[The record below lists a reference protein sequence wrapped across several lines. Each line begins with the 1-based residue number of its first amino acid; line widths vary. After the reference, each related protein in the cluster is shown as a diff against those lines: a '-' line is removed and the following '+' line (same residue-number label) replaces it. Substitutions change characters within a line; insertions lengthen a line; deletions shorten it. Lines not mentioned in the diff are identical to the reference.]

1 MCSALTECVAV
12 KYILFEYIPL
22 NSFFFYLEKTL
33 MEHLQLKWGRYAHLG
48 RVPEFNI
55 LVSIFKHLLV
65 VEK

>member
-1 MCSALTECVAV
+1 MLSINWMCRSQVNFIWIYSI
-12 KYILFEYIPL
+12 KFI
-22 NSFFFYLEKTL
+22 FFYLEKTL

>member
-1 MCSALTECVAV
+1 
-12 KYILFEYIPL
+12 
-22 NSFFFYLEKTL
+22 